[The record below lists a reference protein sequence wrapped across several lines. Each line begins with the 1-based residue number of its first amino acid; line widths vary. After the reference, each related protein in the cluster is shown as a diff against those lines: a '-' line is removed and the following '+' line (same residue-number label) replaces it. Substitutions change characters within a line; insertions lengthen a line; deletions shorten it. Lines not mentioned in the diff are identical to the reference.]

1 MPIISPEEA
10 WERIAARLSP
20 LAGVR
25 TPRREAAGRVLAEAL
40 AATVDVPAADVSA
53 MDGYALAGEV
63 TPGERRPVVATI
75 AAGDPPGLALPAGTA
90 ARIMTGAPMPLGA
103 DRVVPV
109 EATRAVPLE
118 TIRDLAAEAARVAKA
133 ETAREVQAEAARTA
147 EAVRPV
153 DGAGPVEHL
162 AAVELLAAAARG
174 EHVRRR
180 GEVLRAG
187 EPLLPA
193 GSLLTPGALA
203 LVATHGYAEVPV
215 HRAPAVA
222 VLPTGDEVVPPER
235 VPGPG
240 QLRDSHTDFLLAAG
254 GALGL
259 RFTSLG
265 IAPDRPDELTARVA
279 AGMAADVLLICGG
292 VSMGEFDLVEGALER
307 LGCRRHFD
315 AVAIQPG
322 KPLVFAT
329 HPGGVIFGLPGNPA
343 SVMVGFWL
351 FVRPS
356 LALLAGRDDAWW
368 RPSVPATL
376 AAPLPGAAA
385 ARDRFL
391 PAEVAWGAAPD
402 GGPLARPLPPK
413 GSHDLAAYAR
423 GTALVRVRAGAP
435 PAPAGA
441 RCEILPLPPPL

>member
-1 MPIISPEEA
+1 VPTISPDEA

-20 LAGVR
+20 LAGER
-25 TPRREAAGRVLAEAL
+25 APRREAAGRVLAAAL

-75 AAGDPPGLALPAGTA
+75 AAGDPPGLSLPAGQA

-109 EATRAVPLE
+109 EATRAVPHE
-118 TIRDLAAEAARVAKA
+118 IVREMAAEAAR
-133 ETAREVQAEAARTA
+133 EVPAEAAGPLPA
-147 EAVRPV
+147 EA
-153 DGAGPVEHL
+153 AGPVPAEAAGPVRHL

-174 EHVRRR
+174 GHIRRR

-193 GSLLTPGALA
+193 GALLTPGALA

-222 VLPTGDEVVPPER
+222 VLPTGDEVVPPEQ

-259 RFTSLG
+259 RFTALG
-265 IAPDRPDELTARVA
+265 IAPDRTEELTARVA
-279 AGMAADVLLICGG
+279 AGIAAADVLLICGG

-329 HPGGVIFGLPGNPA
+329 HSAGCVFGLPGNPA
-343 SVMVGFWL
+343 SVMVDFWL
-351 FVRPS
+351 FVRPA
-356 LALLAGRDDAWW
+356 LARLSGREDSWW
-368 RPSVPATL
+368 RPAVPATL
-376 AAPLPGAAA
+376 AAPLPGAP

-391 PAEVAWGAAPD
+391 PAEVAWSAAPD
-402 GGPLARPLPPK
+402 GGPLARPLAPK

-423 GTALVRVRAGAP
+423 GTALVRVRAGAR

>member
-1 MPIISPEEA
+1 MADVPALSPEQA
-10 WERIAARLSP
+10 WERIAAALAP
-20 LAGVR
+20 LAAERVA
-25 TPRREAAGRVLAEAL
+25 RRAAAGRVLAAAL

-63 TPGERRPVVATI
+63 IPGERRPVAATV
-75 AAGDPPGLALPAGTA
+75 AAGAAPGLRLPSGQAV
-90 ARIMTGAPMPLGA
+90 RIMTGAPLPLGA

-109 EATRAVPLE
+109 EATRPV
-118 TIRDLAAEAARVAKA
+118 
-133 ETAREVQAEAARTA
+133 ARTA
-147 EAVRPV
+147 SSGVAAAGIGSDLAVV
-153 DGAGPVEHL
+153 GSDLAVVEVE
-162 AAVELLAAAARG
+162 AVELLAAAG
-174 EHVRRR
+174 GGDHVRRR
-180 GEVLRAG
+180 GEVQRAG
-187 EPLLPA
+187 EVLLPA

-203 LVATHGYAEVPV
+203 LVATHGHGELPV
-215 HRAPAVA
+215 HRAPVVS
-222 VLPTGDEVVPPER
+222 VLATGDEVVPPEQ

-254 GALGL
+254 AALGL

-265 IAPDRPDELTARVA
+265 IAPDRRDLLAARIA
-279 AGMAADVLLICGG
+279 AGLAASDVLLICGG
-292 VSMGEFDLVEGALER
+292 VSMGEFDLVEGVLEQ

-329 HPGGVIFGLPGNPA
+329 HPGGCVFGLPGNPA
-343 SVMVGFWL
+343 SVMVDFWL
-351 FVRPS
+351 FVRPA
-356 LALLAGRDDAWW
+356 LARLGGREDAWW
-368 RPSVPATL
+368 RPAVPGTL
-376 AAPLPGAAA
+376 AAPLPGAP

-402 GGPLARPLPPK
+402 GGPLVRPLPPK

-435 PAPAGA
+435 PAPAGS